1 MKLEL
6 IRNIGIMAHI
16 DAGKTTT
23 TERILFYTGKNYKI
37 GEVHEGTATMD
48 WMVQEQERGITI
60 TSASTTCDWK
70 KHKINIID
78 TPGHV
83 DFTIE
88 VERSLRVLDGAIGV
102 FCAVGGV
109 EPQSETVWMQADRY
123 HVPRIAFVNK
133 MDRAGADF
141 EKVIGEIRTKLNKVA
156 AGIQFPIGSEESFEG
171 VIDLLSGQKIIWN
184 GSDLGASFSVS
195 ELNEEEKMLCA
206 LKREE
211 LIENLAEVND
221 TIAEKYLSGEEIT
234 LEELKNTI
242 RTATINNKFVP
253 VLCGSSFKNKGVQL
267 LLDAVIN
274 YLPSPLD
281 NPVITGFDEKNPEQQ
296 ITRKAD
302 VDEPFSALAFKIAT
316 DPFVGR
322 LTYTRIYSGTLKVG
336 QMVYN
341 PLEKKKERIAKILQ
355 MHANKREEL
364 DEAHAGDIIA
374 ISGLKNTV
382 TGQTLCQENK
392 PIIFDLMNFP
402 QAVISVAIEP
412 KTSADEEKL
421 SKILAELK
429 VEDPTFNF
437 QDNKETGQLLIY
449 GMGELHLE
457 IIADRLTR
465 DFKVGVNIGK
475 PQVSYRESIA
485 GSGQSEYQYSQEIAG
500 KTHSAQITLE
510 VSPKEGNDIV
520 IEFKEKFRNVPEN
533 ILTAI
538 KNGILE
544 TAPGGGL
551 AGYAFIGIHVSIM
564 SIGFRE
570 EDASEVA
577 FKIAASMAFK
587 EACQKADIL
596 LMEPMMSVE
605 IMTPTDFTGD
615 IMGDLNSRRAQIN
628 GVASKNDREQ
638 IEVMVPLSEMFGYST
653 SLRSRSQGR
662 ASFSMQFK
670 EYQALDKKLTKEIL
684 LKRGIFI

>member
-1 MKLEL
+1 
-6 IRNIGIMAHI
+6 
-16 DAGKTTT
+16 
-23 TERILFYTGKNYKI
+23 
-37 GEVHEGTATMD
+37 
-48 WMVQEQERGITI
+48 
-60 TSASTTCDWK
+60 
-70 KHKINIID
+70 
-78 TPGHV
+78 
-83 DFTIE
+83 
-88 VERSLRVLDGAIGV
+88 
-102 FCAVGGV
+102 
-109 EPQSETVWMQADRY
+109 
-123 HVPRIAFVNK
+123 
-133 MDRAGADF
+133 
-141 EKVIGEIRTKLNKVA
+141 
-156 AGIQFPIGSEESFEG
+156 
-171 VIDLLSGQKIIWN
+171 
-184 GSDLGASFSVS
+184 
-195 ELNEEEKMLCA
+195 
-206 LKREE
+206 
-211 LIENLAEVND
+211 
-221 TIAEKYLSGEEIT
+221 
-234 LEELKNTI
+234 
-242 RTATINNKFVP
+242 
-253 VLCGSSFKNKGVQL
+253 
-267 LLDAVIN
+267 
-274 YLPSPLD
+274 
-281 NPVITGFDEKNPEQQ
+281 
-296 ITRKAD
+296 
-302 VDEPFSALAFKIAT
+302 
-316 DPFVGR
+316 
-322 LTYTRIYSGTLKVG
+322 
-336 QMVYN
+336 MVYN

-364 DEAHAGDIIA
+364 EEAHAGDIIA

-421 SKILAELK
+421 AKILAELK
-429 VEDPTFNF
+429 IEDPTFNF

-485 GSGQSEYQYSQEIAG
+485 SSGESDYVYSQEIAG
-500 KTHSAQITLE
+500 KMNVAQLSLE

-520 IEFKEKFRNVPEN
+520 VEFKEKFRNVPEN

-551 AGYAFIGIHVSIM
+551 AGYAFIGIKVLIKN
-564 SIGFRE
+564 ITFKE

-577 FKIAASMAFK
+577 YKIAASMAFK

-605 IMTPTDFTGD
+605 IITPTDFTGD

-638 IEVMVPLSEMFGYST
+638 IEVMVPLAEMFGYST